1 MAEVSYCNYR
11 SHTLRDLAST
21 ENRSSSTVRTW
32 NKAKRHAGAIV
43 DWLFSLDIQTYVQIA
58 WPWAWCSKPIDS
70 PKRNW
75 SAHAPTI
82 TFAFNLYFRPPPWTL
97 GEHTGLLNMSLLQA
111 AATPVGILAIFSR
124 HAGTPLTVKGS
135 GIGTAEVSVTPA
147 ISTSSGAGGLMAIAR
162 SVREARGSEVERI
175 GRSRVRRTMKCRNQR
190 TTAVK

>member
-32 NKAKRHAGAIV
+32 NKAKRHAGASV

-82 TFAFNLYFRPPPWTL
+82 AFAFNLYFRPPPMDPPRAYRAL
-97 GEHTGLLNMSLLQA
+97 EHVTATGRSNTSGHFGHLLPPCWHSIDGQGVRNRHCRS
-111 AATPVGILAIFSR
+111 VGHSR
-124 HAGTPLTVKGS
+124 HIDIQRCGRAHGDSKVGSRGSWIGS
-135 GIGTAEVSVTPA
+135 GED
-147 ISTSSGAGGLMAIAR
+147 R
-162 SVREARGSEVERI
+162 
-175 GRSRVRRTMKCRNQR
+175 
-190 TTAVK
+190 